1 MVSQKRGRAAS
12 PRRGGSEGGAD
23 AAPDKSAPATRAP
36 GAGGESEPS
45 ASEGSVQASTGAAA
59 AAREPLGPPAT
70 AALPPLPDALALLIF
85 ALLPVRKRLYCRR
98 VSRAWRRALELPA
111 LWRSVDLRNT
121 QGWPDARRARV
132 LGLASRLAAGQMQT
146 LCVEFHHNTLRRLQD
161 HAGLVAALVE
171 IAAASAATLLTL
183 DVSYG
188 QLDIDVLTQLAERCR
203 ALRTFRVRK
212 LKCSLQNDAEAQR
225 LLAVLSGDGCYK
237 AVAVEAL
244 TIEHVEQLPNAA
256 ALSASMER
264 HRSLRCLHVCNFRS
278 SAAAMAYGL
287 AAARAGA
294 VEFLF
299 GDMEDEEE
307 LARQAALLL
316 NGFPVQRL
324 VLRYNSG
331 FRDRMCA
338 PFTTAVRSHR
348 SLSYL
353 GLEYMAIGEE
363 SVEVLRALVGHP
375 TLQSV
380 SLYGSAT
387 NWRGTG
393 IRLHEALAEL
403 MAAPSALTYLCLG
416 CMYLDD
422 SNGLA
427 VSLAGLASP
436 HARLEYLD
444 LTMNQEITPRF
455 AARVIGPAVLRCATL
470 KELELDESEH
480 GVLHAAHLHI
490 NKLLQ
495 IKNEEEEDAAS
506 SG

>member
-1 MVSQKRGRAAS
+1 MDSQKRGRAAS
-12 PRRGGSEGGAD
+12 PRRGGSEGSAD
-23 AAPDKSAPATRAP
+23 AAPDNSAPATRAP

-70 AALPPLPDALALLIF
+70 AALPPLPDTLALLIF

-121 QGWPDARRARV
+121 QGWPDATRARV
-132 LGLASRLAAGQMQT
+132 LGLASRMAAGQVQT
-146 LCVEFHHNTLRRLQD
+146 LRVEFHRNSYPLQD
-161 HAGLVAALVE
+161 HACLDTALVE
-171 IAAASAATLLTL
+171 AASENAATLVTL
-183 DVSYG
+183 EVSYER
-188 QLDIDVLTQLAERCR
+188 LDIDLLTQLAERCG
-203 ALRTFRVRK
+203 ALDTFRVDE
-212 LKCSLQNDAEAQR
+212 LKCSLQNDADAQR

-237 AVAVEAL
+237 AVAVESL
-244 TIEHVEQLPNAA
+244 VVEHLEQLTYAA
-256 ALSASMER
+256 ALIASVER
-264 HRSLRCLHVCNFRS
+264 HRSLRGLHIFNFDS
-278 SAAAMAYGL
+278 SAAAMALGL

-294 VEFLF
+294 VDFTFAEV
-299 GDMEDEEE
+299 GDEEE
-307 LARQAALLL
+307 LAQQAALLL
-316 NGFPVQRL
+316 NGFPVERL
-324 VLRYNSG
+324 VLRYSSDNIH
-331 FRDRMCA
+331 DRMCA
-338 PFTTAVRSHR
+338 PFATAVRNHR

-363 SVEVLRALVGHP
+363 TVEVLHALVGHP
-375 TLQSV
+375 TLQSL

-387 NWRGTG
+387 DWRDPG

-403 MAAPSALTYLCLG
+403 LAAPSKLTYLSMS
-416 CMYLDD
+416 CMHFDD
-422 SNGLA
+422 DCGLA

-470 KELELDESEH
+470 KELELEDCERD
-480 GVLHAAHLHI
+480 VLHAAHLHI

-495 IKNEEEEDAAS
+495 IKNEKEEEDAA
-506 SG
+506 